1 MFVPLNA
8 EFITSS
14 SEVGQCPEPRLPE
27 YAFVGRS
34 NVGKSSLINMITGKK
49 MLAKTSSTPGKTQ
62 LINHFLVDGTWYLVD
77 LPGYGFARTSCDKRS
92 AWEKLIRNYL
102 MERTNLMSTFLLV
115 DARLPMQAIDR
126 QVINWFGEHEAHF
139 VLVFTKTDKLTVNQ
153 LAAHTEAYK
162 KELLKDWE
170 SLPPMVLTS
179 AKTSAGRQDILRF
192 IGETNRLFLA
202 PSDH

>member
-77 LPGYGFARTSCDKRS
+77 LPGYGFARTSRDKRS

-202 PSDH
+202 PADH